1 MVLSDLAIRR
11 PVLATVASLLLI
23 VLGLIAFSQ
32 LSLRELPDID
42 SPVVSVQTEYA
53 GASAAVIE
61 SRITQVIEDAVAGIE
76 GIDLIE
82 SSSRN
87 GRSDVSMEFT
97 LDRDIEAAA
106 NDVRDAVSRVVDRL
120 PDEAEAPQVARVS
133 ADAEP
138 IMFLNLASPRLDI
151 LELTDFAERNVL
163 DRLSSIPGVAAV
175 RLGGGQR
182 YAMRIWL
189 NRSALVARNLTVGDI
204 EAALRREN
212 VELPAGRLES
222 ATRDFTLRL
231 SRAYQTPEDFRALV
245 LTTGRDGRPVRLGE
259 VAQVEREAAERRAW
273 FRGNGEP
280 QVGFQIIKTS
290 RANAIEV
297 ARAVRAE
304 VEAINE
310 GLPADVSL
318 GVSFDSTEFIEV
330 AVDRVWQTLGEAL
343 VLVLLVIFV
352 FLGSVRAALVPAVTL
367 PVCITASFIAL
378 WLFGYSINLL
388 TLLAIVLSIG
398 LVVDD
403 AIVVL
408 ENCQRRVDLGEP
420 PIVAARR
427 GTRQVAFAVIATTA
441 VLIAVF
447 VPMAFLEGN
456 NGRLFRELA
465 VALAGAIAISAFV
478 ALTLTPMMCSLL
490 LRPHKPIGGGIA
502 ERIDRTLGRVTEAY
516 RRSLDG
522 QIHRSGLFV
531 GIVAAALFA
540 TWGLFTLVPKE
551 LAPPEDRGSFFVSV
565 AGPEGAG
572 FDYTVAQMKQIESIL
587 LGGIGEDG
595 PLHRVIARVPGGF
608 GGGVNEEMHTGN
620 SIVILRPWDER
631 ELTTNDVVNRFRGE
645 LAEVPG
651 VVARPIARSGLT
663 RSRGGQQFQVVLGGP
678 DYVQLTQWRDL
689 LLREMENNPALFGAD
704 SDFRET
710 RPQLRIDI
718 NRERAAAL
726 GVSLQDIGRTLETMM
741 GSRRVGSFVEG
752 GEEYDVILQARI
764 DDRQTPDDLGNLFV
778 RAGSGQLVPLASLVT
793 LRELAEPGSLN
804 RFNRLRAITIS
815 ASLAPGYTLGEA
827 TEWVEQAANR
837 VLPAE
842 AQIGWRGEAR
852 EQQQSSANVYF
863 AFLMALLIVY
873 LVLAAQFESFA
884 HPFVIMLT
892 VPLAVLG
899 ALFGLWSMGLLAA
912 IGWWG
917 PGASLNLFSQVG
929 LIMLIGL
936 AAKNGILIVE
946 FANQL
951 RDEGR
956 NVREAILEASAIR
969 LRPIVMTSLATVAGA
984 LPLMLADGAGSASR
998 SSIGIVVVFGVALST
1013 LLTLYVIPALYLR
1026 VAPYTRAPEARARE
1040 LEQLERLHVDGEA
1053 RV

>member
-1 MVLSDLAIRR
+1 MLLSELSIRR
-11 PVLATVASLLLI
+11 PVLAAVMSLLLI
-23 VLGLIAFSQ
+23 VIGLIAFSQ
-32 LSLRELPDID
+32 LTLRELPDID
-42 SPVVSVQTEYA
+42 PPVVSVQTEYP
-53 GASAAVIE
+53 GASAAVVE

-76 GIDLIE
+76 GVDLIE

-87 GRSDVSMEFT
+87 GRGDVSLEFT
-97 LDRDIEAAA
+97 LDRDIESAA

-120 PDEAEAPQVARVS
+120 PDEAEAPQVAKVS

-138 IMFLNLASPRLDI
+138 IMFLNLASDRLDI
-151 LELTDFAERNVL
+151 LALTDFAERSVV
-163 DRLSSIPGVAAV
+163 DRLSSIPGVASV

-182 YAMRIWL
+182 YAMRVWL
-189 NRSALVARNLTVGDI
+189 DRSALAARGLTVNDV

-222 ATRDFTLRL
+222 SARDFTLRM
-231 SRAYQTPEDFRALV
+231 SRAYQTPEEFRAMV
-245 LTTGRDGRPVRLGE
+245 VATGREGRPVRLGD
-259 VAQVEREAAERRAW
+259 VARVDREAGERRAY
-273 FRGNGEP
+273 FRGNGQP
-280 QVGFQIIKTS
+280 QVGFQVIKTS
-290 RANAIEV
+290 TSNAIEV
-297 ARAVRAE
+297 AQAVRAE
-304 VEAINE
+304 VEVINRT
-310 GLPADVSL
+310 LPSEVTL

-330 AVDRVWQTLGEAL
+330 SVWQVWRTLGEAL
-343 VLVLLVIFV
+343 VLVLVVILV

-378 WLFGYSINLL
+378 WMFGYSLNLL

-420 PIVAARR
+420 PMVAARR

-441 VLIAVF
+441 VLVAVF

-490 LRPHKPIGGGIA
+490 LTPHKPTDGGIA
-502 ERIDRTLGRVTEAY
+502 ERIDALLNRVTAAY
-516 RRSLDG
+516 RRSLERHV
-522 QIHRSGLFV
+522 HRAGAFAGVVVAAVLATLALFV
-531 GIVAAALFA
+531 
-540 TWGLFTLVPKE
+540 LVPKE

-572 FDYTVAQMKQIESIL
+572 FDYTVKQMQQVESIL
-587 LGGIGEDG
+587 LRGIGEDG

-608 GGGVNEEMHTGN
+608 GGGINEEMHTGN
-620 SIVILRPWDER
+620 NIVIMRPWDER
-631 ELTTNDVVNRFRGE
+631 DVTTNDVVNRVRGE
-645 LAEVPG
+645 LAVVPG

-678 DYVQLTQWRDL
+678 DYVELAAWRDL
-689 LLREMENNPALFGAD
+689 LLKEMETNPGMFGAD
-704 SDFRET
+704 SDYKET

-726 GVSLQDIGRTLETMM
+726 GVSVQDIGRTLETMM
-741 GSRRVGSFVEG
+741 GSRRVGTYVDG
-752 GEEYDVILQARI
+752 GEEYDVILQAQVS
-764 DDRQTPDDLGNLFV
+764 DRATPSDLSNLFV
-778 RAGSGQLVPLASLVT
+778 RSGSGPLVPLASLVT

-827 TEWVEQAANR
+827 TTWVEEAAAR
-837 VLPAE
+837 VLPPN
-842 AQIGWRGEAR
+842 AQLGWKGEAR
-852 EQQQSSANVYF
+852 EQQQGNAEILF
-863 AFLMALLIVY
+863 AFAMALLIVY

-884 HPFVIMLT
+884 HPLVIMLT

-912 IGWWG
+912 IGLWG
-917 PGASLNLFSQVG
+917 PGASLNLFSQIG

-956 NVREAILEASAIR
+956 SVRDAILEASSIR
-969 LRPIVMTSLATVAGA
+969 LRPILMTSIATVAGA
-984 LPLMLADGAGSASR
+984 LPLMFGDGAGSASR
-998 SSIGIVVVFGVALST
+998 NAIGIVIVFGVTLST
-1013 LLTLYVIPALYLR
+1013 FLTLYVIPALYAR
-1026 VAPYTRAPEARARE
+1026 VAPYTQATEVRSRE
-1040 LEQLERLHVDGEA
+1040 LDRLESLTADGEA
-1053 RV
+1053 RA